1 MDWRKKV
8 FEGFRLYAV
17 TGLQKEDPEIL
28 KKIEQ
33 AYRGGTDIVQ
43 LRSKVLTDAAL
54 IRLGFK
60 VRKIALRYRKLFFIN
75 DRVDL
80 ALALDAD
87 GVHLGQDDMP
97 VAVARKLA
105 KRAGK
110 MLRIGKS
117 THSLRQAVVAVR
129 EGADYIGVGPVYDTP
144 TKPCAK
150 SVGLKFVKQAAA
162 RIRIPWVAIGGIDL
176 TNLSSVVDA
185 GAARIAVVRA
195 IFSAKDPEVAARK
208 FELQLEGN

>member
-97 VAVARKLA
+97 VAVARSILGEDK
-105 KRAGK
+105 
-110 MLRIGKS
+110 
-117 THSLRQAVVAVR
+117 
-129 EGADYIGVGPVYDTP
+129 VYDTP